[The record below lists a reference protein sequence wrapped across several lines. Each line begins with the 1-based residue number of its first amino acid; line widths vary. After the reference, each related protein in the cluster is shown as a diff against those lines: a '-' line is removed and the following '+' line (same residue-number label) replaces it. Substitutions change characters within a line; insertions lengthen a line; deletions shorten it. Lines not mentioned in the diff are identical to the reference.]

1 MPYTLAFGPVYIK
14 SGEQCLWKS
23 WNQQTSDS
31 LFQWSFYVDLV
42 VDSEFYLL
50 ESACANA
57 DNDVLG
63 AEQSIRLFCN
73 PIRPVHT
80 ACSCVFSGAT
90 LRCNDREE
98 PHASNFTLI
107 HASFGS
113 VTFLID
119 IGIHFVS
126 ARWEFHNVPAAHWK
140 LIDDLPTIRKKYL
153 SGPFYFDVLA
163 WVPLQH
169 IDCLPSVDQ
178 PKAKI
183 LNLLRI
189 LKIMRLTRLS
199 DIIQALKEQYPQSIV
214 LVTFLQLFLT
224 FFLSAHWMACIFFS
238 VGYGLANPEGDE
250 YSQIMF
256 QKGWVVTFGLLN
268 PDATVPEFSDPW
280 ITALYWAVT
289 TMSTIGYGDISPQ
302 TEPERIIG
310 MFLMVIGAAF
320 FAWITG
326 SITSLMT
333 AKSACQQRFEDLME
347 EVDAFIEVHE
357 LPKSLQDNIKEYYK
371 VKYPNKTIFEESDL
385 ISSIESPSLKKMII
399 SHLFKDV
406 VQSVALFRLCDEPV
420 RLEICFKLKIVYRMS
435 DRPITEEG
443 QEPDAMYVIRFGR
456 VAVSAKKV
464 DLGIF
469 VTGQL
474 FGEMAMIGLTRDGR
488 RARTTRTQ
496 SVCELCTLTRNDFED
511 LLCHHTSFL
520 QAMRMVSHLHV
531 SRMRAAIRN
540 SDKVD
545 LDLMRVMYIDW
556 NSIDDAVA
564 TAKNRSLHPL
574 IT

>member
-1 MPYTLAFGPVYIK
+1 M
-14 SGEQCLWKS
+14 
-23 WNQQTSDS
+23 
-31 LFQWSFYVDLV
+31 
-42 VDSEFYLL
+42 
-50 ESACANA
+50 
-57 DNDVLG
+57 
-63 AEQSIRLFCN
+63 
-73 PIRPVHT
+73 
-80 ACSCVFSGAT
+80 
-90 LRCNDREE
+90 
-98 PHASNFTLI
+98 
-107 HASFGS
+107 
-113 VTFLID
+113 
-119 IGIHFVS
+119 S

-140 LIDDLPTIRKKYL
+140 LIDDLPTIRKKYMRAA
-153 SGPFYFDVLA
+153 FYWDVLA
-163 WVPLQH
+163 WIPLQH
-169 IDCLPSVDQ
+169 VDCLPGVRQ
-178 PKAKI
+178 PQAKL

-189 LKIMRLTRLS
+189 LKLVRLS
-199 DIIQALKEQYPQSIV
+199 RLSQIVQGLKERYPRSIF

-238 VGYGLANPEGDE
+238 VGYGLASPDAEDE
-250 YSQIMF
+250 YSQLMF

-268 PDATVPEFSDPW
+268 ADATVPEFTDPW

-357 LPKSLQDNIKEYYK
+357 LPKLLQDNIKEYYK

-385 ISSIESPSLKKMII
+385 ISSIESPGLKKMII

-406 VQSVALFRLCDEPV
+406 VLNVALFRVCDEPV
-420 RLEICFKLKIVYRMS
+420 RLEICFKLKIVYRMA
-435 DRPITEEG
+435 DRLITEEG